1 MSAPSPGI
9 QPAEGPAADALLS
22 AFKGIS
28 ESERQRHEAV
38 LQYWLS
44 IRGSRELPPL
54 HDLDPLEISDAGPSS
69 ILLELSGSGE
79 DAEIRHLGEKLKPD
93 AGIDKISEAP
103 RPSLLSSVAKKL
115 SMVAISR
122 EPLAFED
129 EFTAGGVTTRCW
141 FTLLPLSSAGA
152 WVDYVYALVTFETE
166 TAATAKPAQVTKDEA
181 ETADPTSTEVE
192 DAPEPVVI
200 EEAAEAPL
208 ELSEP
213 AEVAEEG
220 SEAATPEPTAVETV
234 ETAPEPEQAA
244 QEEPKTVEPAKS
256 KASFSFDGDAAAGG
270 FYASKA
276 VNAELT
282 FPEENPPE
290 QEIQTPAPETASAD
304 HEAEPDIA
312 PVEEAPE
319 PASVAVPADEPLE
332 LATPIAASANEN
344 IAQPSCPQEGSLQTK
359 LAEVRSKADEA
370 RMAKL
375 RANAALYEGLSA
387 AYDFALDAEDSPEEY
402 LKLVESQGLKI
413 QLRSPMRP
421 VVKLAFAGMCDDS
434 TITHLEAVLAWAFDQ
449 ELPRGSL
456 AGKLEEAGGIAGILN
471 GDAQAN

>member
-9 QPAEGPAADALLS
+9 QAAEGPAADALMS
-22 AFKGIS
+22 AFKTIG
-28 ESERQRHEAV
+28 EADRQNHEAV
-38 LQYWLS
+38 LAYWLS
-44 IRGSRELPPL
+44 IRGTRELPPL
-54 HDLDPLEISDAGPSS
+54 HDLDPLEISEAGPWSL
-69 ILLELSGSGE
+69 LLELSGSGE
-79 DAEIRHLGEKLKPD
+79 DAEIRHLGEKLKLD
-93 AGIDKISEAP
+93 AAIDKISEAQ

-129 EFTAGGVTTRCW
+129 EFSAGGTKTRCW

-166 TAATAKPAQVTKDEA
+166 AAGNAKPAEA
-181 ETADPTSTEVE
+181 PTDDAATPEPVADTIEDGRELAVVE
-192 DAPEPVVI
+192 DAPELAVV
-200 EEAAEAPL
+200 EDTTEAPL
-208 ELSEP
+208 ELDEP
-213 AEVAEEG
+213 APPEPIVAEPVDK
-220 SEAATPEPTAVETV
+220 SPEAEQPALDEPKAVEPV
-234 ETAPEPEQAA
+234 M
-244 QEEPKTVEPAKS
+244 S

-276 VNAELT
+276 ANAALT
-282 FPEENPPE
+282 FPEASATEPE
-290 QEIQTPAPETASAD
+290 TPAPEVEAPSVAD
-304 HEAEPDIA
+304 E
-312 PVEEAPE
+312 VQAPE
-319 PASVAVPADEPLE
+319 PEVASAEETPEAAAPVVP
-332 LATPIAASANEN
+332 SANEN

-402 LKLVESQGLKI
+402 LKLVEAQGLKI

-434 TITHLEAVLAWAFDQ
+434 TITHLEAVLAWAFEQ

-456 AGKLEEAGGIAGILN
+456 AEKLEEAGGIAGILN
-471 GDAQAN
+471 GSVQAN